1 MSAIRVSNDVQGHS
15 RLPCGLNL
23 KSTCFTPS
31 FGHWRQP
38 HATRHQR
45 SNGAN
50 EIHHLSQAS
59 QPRISTQVPCQT
71 PRPESNSD
79 KPETLDHYGR
89 KVLLTYHKSQQKAPL
104 NRRAV
109 SRSTRLAAVALF
121 PGPRTRAAS
130 EPSAHATCTRL
141 RFDITDR
148 PATMA
153 LISPVLPCH

>member
-1 MSAIRVSNDVQGHS
+1 MLAIRVSNDVQGHS
-15 RLPCGLNL
+15 RAAVRPELEKRLFCALGRPLAL
-23 KSTCFTPS
+23 T
-31 FGHWRQP
+31 
-38 HATRHQR
+38 ARHQAPAFTDR
-45 SNGAN
+45 VN

-59 QPRISTQVPCQT
+59 EPISTQVPCQT

-130 EPSAHATCTRL
+130 EPSAHVTCTRL

-153 LISPVLPCH
+153 LISPILPCH

>member
-45 SNGAN
+45 SNRAN

-79 KPETLDHYGR
+79 KPETLDHYCR
-89 KVLLTYHKSQQKAPL
+89 KVLLTYHESQQRAPPIG
-104 NRRAV
+104 
-109 SRSTRLAAVALF
+109 SCQSSTRLAAVALF